1 VKAIHGE
8 LPDTSD
14 VRARV
19 SNREWETRVQLAG
32 LFRLADYYGWSELVF
47 THISARVP
55 GNEEHFLLNPFGLM
69 FDEVTASSLVKI
81 DLDGKLVDETP
92 FDFHPAGFVI
102 HGAVHSARPDV
113 TCVIHNHTRAGMAIS
128 MLECGLLPLSQHAQI
143 FYENVAYHDYEGL
156 ALDTDECAQL
166 SADLGD
172 NAVMILRNHGVL
184 VTGETVPR
192 AFSLMW
198 HLEKAC
204 QAQLDAMRTG
214 AELVMPPPE
223 VCRKTSEMAL
233 ADDSLIGN
241 TEWPALMRM
250 LNRLDPSF
258 RS

>member
-1 VKAIHGE
+1 MRAVYLE
-8 LPDTSD
+8 LPDISD

-19 SNREWETRVQLAG
+19 SDQEWETRVDLAG
-32 LFRLADYYGWSELVF
+32 LYRLADYYGWSELVF

-55 GNEEHFLLNPFGLM
+55 GVEEHFLLNPFGLS
-69 FDEVTASSLVKI
+69 FDEVTASSLVKV
-81 DLDGKLVDETP
+81 DLDGNLVDDTP

-102 HGAVHSARPDV
+102 HSAVHAGRPEIR
-113 TCVIHNHTRAGMAIS
+113 CVIHNHTRAGMAIS

-143 FYENVAYHDYEGL
+143 FFEKVSYHDYEGL
-156 ALDTDECAQL
+156 ALDTDECERIR
-166 SADLGD
+166 ADLGD
-172 NAVMILRNHGVL
+172 NPVMILRNHGVL
-184 VTGETVPR
+184 VTGETIPK

-214 AELVMPPPE
+214 ADLITPPPE

-233 ADDSLIGN
+233 AENTLIGT
-241 TEWPALMRM
+241 TEWPAMMRM
-250 LNRLDPSF
+250 LDRLDSSF

>member
-1 VKAIHGE
+1 MNAIHGE

-14 VRARV
+14 VRGRV
-19 SNREWETRVQLAG
+19 GDPEWETRVQLAG

-81 DLDGKLVDETP
+81 DLDGKIVDETP
-92 FDFHPAGFVI
+92 FDFHPAGFII
-102 HGAVHSARPDV
+102 HGAVHAARPDV
-113 TCVIHNHTRAGMAIS
+113 QCVIHNHTRAGMAIS
-128 MLECGLLPLSQHAQI
+128 MLECGLLPLSQHAQV
-143 FYENVAYHDYEGL
+143 FYGKVAYHDYEGL
-156 ALDTDECAQL
+156 ALDTDECARL

-184 VTGETVPR
+184 VTGDTIPK
-192 AFSLMW
+192 AFALMW
-198 HLEKAC
+198 TLEKAC

-223 VCRKTSEMAL
+223 VSRKTGEMAL
-233 ADDSLIGN
+233 APDSLIGN

-250 LNRLDPSF
+250 LDRLDPSF